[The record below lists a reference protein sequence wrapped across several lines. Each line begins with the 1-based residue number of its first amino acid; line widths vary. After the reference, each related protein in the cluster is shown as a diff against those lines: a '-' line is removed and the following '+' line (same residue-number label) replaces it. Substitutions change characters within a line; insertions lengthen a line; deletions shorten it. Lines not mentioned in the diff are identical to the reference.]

1 MAKVSGKGT
10 ETEMRPAAVRPSP
23 AREEVEDLVNRLRGR
38 YAFGPHLPNGEPE
51 FGWKQ
56 FEATPINIEAA
67 DFIAREILGEKS
79 NVAAEAEA
87 LVKRARAG
95 WYGKHS
101 SISEIE
107 KAAIDFI
114 ARHHLGETP

>member
-10 ETEMRPAAVRPSP
+10 ETEMRPAAVQPSP

-67 DFIAREILGEKS
+67 A
-79 NVAAEAEA
+79 
-87 LVKRARAG
+87 
-95 WYGKHS
+95 
-101 SISEIE
+101 
-107 KAAIDFI
+107 FI
-114 ARHHLGETP
+114 ARHHLGEKS